1 MGIDVSAMA
10 FLMMNKKYVKGDVL
24 QLGRQ
29 GMHLGWNQVD
39 ANNGRKV
46 FEAMDTENKF
56 QDIFSTN
63 PHADGFFTYL
73 GADKVDSMDYSDF
86 EQASIVHDLNNPVPK
101 ELENKFDFI
110 YDGGTIEHIYD
121 VKTVM
126 ENIKKMLKLN
136 GIFAGL
142 AVGNNSLGHGFYQ
155 FSPELYRTVF
165 SEEAGYQ
172 IHSLQLIE
180 NTDIPNF
187 IDLPTPPKGERQEMR
202 TKDVPIYVCFI
213 IEKIKEVSDT
223 KNFQQSD
230 YLKNWGE
237 L

>member
-1 MGIDVSAMA
+1 MGIDVSALT
-10 FLMMNKKYVKGDVL
+10 FLMQNKNHVTGNVL

-29 GMHLGWNQVD
+29 GMHIAWNQTD
-39 ANNGRKV
+39 RELSKQIFEV
-46 FEAMDTENKF
+46 FDQETPFET
-56 QDIFSTN
+56 IFSDY
-63 PHADGFFTYL
+63 PHADGLFKYL
-73 GADKVDSMDYSDF
+73 GADVVDSMDYSDF
-86 EQASIVHDLNNPVPK
+86 EQASIVHDLNEPVPN
-101 ELENKFDFI
+101 ELINKFDFI

-121 VKTVM
+121 VKSVM
-126 ENIKKMLKLN
+126 DNIKKMLKVN

-165 SEEAGYQ
+165 SEQAGYE
-172 IHSLQLIE
+172 IISLQLIE
-180 NTDIPNF
+180 NTQIPDF
-187 IDLPTPPKGERQEMR
+187 IDLPTPPKGERQEIK

-213 IEKIKEVSDT
+213 IRKIKDIEVT